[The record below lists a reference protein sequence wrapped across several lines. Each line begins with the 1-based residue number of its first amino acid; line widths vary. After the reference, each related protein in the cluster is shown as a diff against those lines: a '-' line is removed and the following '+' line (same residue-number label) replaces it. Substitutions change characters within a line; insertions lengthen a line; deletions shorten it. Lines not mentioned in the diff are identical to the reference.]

1 MRRRILAAATALTVV
16 AAPAAAQAAKHYRAE
31 VRRTTGGWAHIKA
44 AGYGS
49 LGFGYGYAYAQDQI
63 CELADIVTTVNAQR
77 SRYFGATQ
85 DNLSSDFFYQRIKD
99 EKTVERLSRRRAPH
113 GPMKAVRQTVRGFT
127 AG

>member
-49 LGFGYGYAYAQDQI
+49 LGYGYGYAYAQDQI
-63 CELADIVTTVNAQR
+63 CEMADIVTTVNAHR
-77 SRYFGATQ
+77 ARWFGRQ
-85 DNLSSDFFYQRIKD
+85 DGNLGSDFFYQRIRD
-99 EKTVERLSRRRAPH
+99 RRTVEKLATQKAPMGPSRI
-113 GPMKAVRQTVRGFT
+113 VRQTVQGF
-127 AG
+127 